1 MTQSKQWSPSD
12 IVPAESDETEKEK
25 RRGRIPQ
32 SAWPG
37 ILERY
42 KAGATLSALA
52 REFNCTP
59 SAISYIVR
67 KAEAATGSES
77 DEAGRRPE
85 ENTEMSNQSDTEAS
99 VPESAPAS
107 APQPE
112 ARAEAPPP
120 RAPEPRQP
128 EARQPEPRPEP
139 RHSESRGEGR
149 GEGRGHDPRPPRP
162 PQEGGRAPNFTD
174 PRRAAQQ
181 GGQGAVRLQLPTGA
195 PAAQQST
202 SFTPPPQGESPY
214 RHQPRNPLREETVEA
229 PAQPPDQ
236 RMAEAATA
244 ASDAYRKWK
253 AGPGETGMQTL
264 ADALHDLRKVI
275 ARMEIEVSASRREEH
290 AARPIPIP
298 MHRAA
303 QRS

>member
-1 MTQSKQWSPSD
+1 MTQPTQWSPSD
-12 IVPAESDETEKEK
+12 IVPAESDETDKEK

-67 KAEAATGSES
+67 KAEAVTGSET
-77 DEAGRRPE
+77 DDAGRRPE
-85 ENTEMSNQSDTEAS
+85 ENTQMSNQSDADAS
-99 VPESAPAS
+99 VPAPESTPANP
-107 APQPE
+107 PQPQARADAARPPE
-112 ARAEAPPP
+112 ARSGD
-120 RAPEPRQP
+120 
-128 EARQPEPRPEP
+128 ARHAEPRPEP
-139 RHSESRGEGR
+139 RTPEGR
-149 GEGRGHDPRPPRP
+149 GEGRGPDQRPPRP
-162 PQEGGRAPNFTD
+162 PQEGRAPNFTD

-181 GGQGAVRLQLPTGA
+181 GGGQPAVRLQLPTGA

-202 SFTPPPQGESPY
+202 TFTPPPQGESPY
-214 RHQPRNPLREETVEA
+214 RHQPRNPVREESVEA
-229 PAQPPDQ
+229 PAQPADQ

-244 ASDAYRKWK
+244 ASEAYRKWK
-253 AGPGETGMQTL
+253 AGPGEAGMQTL

-275 ARMEIEVSASRREEH
+275 ARMEIEISASRREEH